1 LRKRETEPPC
11 DDGSALVRRR
21 LARGEEDCREDEVG
35 WRGARRRAHLLG
47 LASDAPPGTRGGREQ
62 RRSVSVDEMI
72 DRSELVFE
80 GRVIG
85 RRFVDDGDA
94 TICAPA
100 SASRCSRGE
109 GPEVASPLELCFAGG
124 SSKRGVVRA
133 IAGLEHPAPGER
145 GVYFVE
151 SLAALRISPLYG
163 WDQGRFVVAGRA
175 TSERPPQGSSRLE
188 ASGPAGDGISNGVA
202 RGARVA
208 EPGVAAARGPWT

>member
-1 LRKRETEPPC
+1 VKRR
-11 DDGSALVRRR
+11 GR
-21 LARGEEDCREDEVG
+21 LARS
-35 WRGARRRAHLLG
+35 ARRAAHLLG
-47 LASDAPPGTRGGREQ
+47 LAGATLLLAHAADASSV
-62 RRSVSVDEMI
+62 RSVSVDEMI

-94 TICAPA
+94 NHLRTCI
-100 SASRCSRGE
+100 RFE
-109 GPEVASPLELCFAGG
+109 VLEVVKGPEVASPLELCFAGG

-151 SLAALRISPLYG
+151 SLAAPRISPLYG
-163 WDQGRFVVAGRA
+163 WDQGRFVVGRKGDVRTAAGKA
-175 TSERPPQGSSRLE
+175 VVGLE

-208 EPGVAAARGPWT
+208 EPGARSGAGAMDVPAFKARVRELAAEGQ